1 VRDHE
6 DDDWET
12 VPLTHE
18 YTAGRGA
25 GLADL
30 AFAVRGDWE
39 HRTNGAL
46 AGHVLDVME
55 AVRTSSE
62 ESAFSTVDSDPG
74 RPAPVPAA
82 FPDVD
87 S

>member
-12 VPLTHE
+12 IPLTHE
-18 YTAGRGA
+18 YTEGRGA

-39 HRTNGAL
+39 HRTSGAL

-62 ESAFSTVDSDPG
+62 ESAFATIDSDPG
-74 RPAPVPAA
+74 RPAPLPAD

-87 S
+87 R